1 MILSAVSPCQNR
13 LCYTIIRCRINKKTQ
28 GGSYMSAIVI
38 KGARTG
44 NLKNIDATIPKQQ
57 FVVLT
62 GVSGCG
68 KSTLAIDT
76 LFQECQRRYL
86 EAMGMQGIQKPKL
99 DSLSGGSPAILITA
113 GHSVN
118 NPRSSLGTMSN
129 IYTDL
134 RMLYEKLS
142 ARRCPICHEINR

>member
-1 MILSAVSPCQNR
+1 
-13 LCYTIIRCRINKKTQ
+13 
-28 GGSYMSAIVI
+28 MSAIVI

-57 FVVLT
+57 LVVLT

-86 EAMGMQGIQKPKL
+86 EAMGMQGIQL
-99 DSLSGGSPAILITA
+99 SLIHI
-113 GHSVN
+113 
-118 NPRSSLGTMSN
+118 
-129 IYTDL
+129 
-134 RMLYEKLS
+134 
-142 ARRCPICHEINR
+142 

>member
-1 MILSAVSPCQNR
+1 
-13 LCYTIIRCRINKKTQ
+13 
-28 GGSYMSAIVI
+28 MSAIVI

-57 FVVLT
+57 LVVLT

-99 DSLSGGSPAILITA
+99 DSLSARFA
-113 GHSVN
+113 GYFDHAPVIV
-118 NPRSSLGTMSN
+118 RIIRVL
-129 IYTDL
+129 
-134 RMLYEKLS
+134 
-142 ARRCPICHEINR
+142 H